1 MTPLKQK
8 EENNMDDFHDLLQK
22 GFILYQKSGR
32 IGVESPPT
40 FGSVT
45 LHFQDGR
52 FSHLVRTETKK

>member
-1 MTPLKQK
+1 MIFMNCYK
-8 EENNMDDFHDLLQK
+8 K
-22 GFILYQKSGR
+22 GLFYTKKV
-32 IGVESPPT
+32 VESPPT

>member
-1 MTPLKQK
+1 
-8 EENNMDDFHDLLQK
+8 MDDFLELLQK
-22 GFILYQKSGR
+22 GFILYQKSGKLE
-32 IGVESPPT
+32 VESPPPT

>member
-1 MTPLKQK
+1 
-8 EENNMDDFHDLLQK
+8 MDDFHELLQK

-32 IGVESPPT
+32 LGVESPPT

>member
-1 MTPLKQK
+1 MVLMNCYK
-8 EENNMDDFHDLLQK
+8 K
-22 GFILYQKSGR
+22 GLFYTKKSGR
-32 IGVESPPT
+32 IEVESPPT

>member
-1 MTPLKQK
+1 
-8 EENNMDDFHDLLQK
+8 MDDFHELLQK

-32 IGVESPPT
+32 IEVESPPT

-52 FSHLVRTETKK
+52 FFHLVRTETKK

>member
-1 MTPLKQK
+1 
-8 EENNMDDFHDLLQK
+8 MDKLDELIQK

-32 IGVESPPT
+32 IEVESPPT
-40 FGSVT
+40 YGSVT